1 MKAERKNNQ
10 IVRYLFLLLLSL
22 NVNNVVSQENFN
34 IDTLLFGESYKIL
47 INIPDSYR
55 KNVTNYEEGTFIS
68 YFNVSDFSTITVHF
82 GSMVSLPLINDSS
95 CIVSDTFISSNKGQL
110 EIRKIKGYCITKF
123 IQNQNLF
130 FREDDYLMY
139 NLSFVYENI
148 SFENIDKFE
157 KIFDNI
163 KIIW

>member
-1 MKAERKNNQ
+1 MKTKRKNIQ
-10 IVRYLFLLLLSL
+10 IARCLFLLLLSL
-22 NVNNVVSQENFN
+22 NVNNVVSQENFI
-34 IDTLLFGESYKIL
+34 IDTLLFGESHKIL
-47 INIPDSYR
+47 INIPDTYR
-55 KNVTNYEEGTFIS
+55 KNITNYEEGTFID

-82 GSMVSLPLINDSS
+82 GSMVSLPIIKDSS

-110 EIRKIKGYCITKF
+110 EIRKIKGYCIAKF
-123 IQNQNLF
+123 TQNQNLF
-130 FREDDYLMY
+130 FREDDYLKY